1 MKVVV
6 IDYGSGNLR
15 SVVRALE
22 LAARDIRKINKILL
36 TSNSGDLPDADY
48 VVLPGV
54 GSFGDCLAGLK
65 SLAGMRENLNEF
77 AIDRCR
83 PFLGI
88 CVGMHLMGSRGVEY
102 GEHVGLGWIKG
113 EVTGLIPQDKE
124 LKIPHMGWN
133 ELILDDKSHPFFL
146 NVGNSAHVYFVH
158 SYSMKCERKKNVLAR
173 VEHGEDIAAVVGF
186 ENMIGTQFH
195 PEKSQRVGLAMLKNF
210 LSWRP

>member
-15 SVVRALE
+15 SVVKALE

-36 TSNSGDLPDADY
+36 TNNSGDLSNADY

-65 SLAGMRENLNEF
+65 SLAGMTENLNEF

-113 EVTGLIPQDKE
+113 EVTGLTSQNKE

-133 ELILDDKSHPFFL
+133 ELILDDKSHPFCL
-146 NVGNSAHVYFVH
+146 NAGNSAHVYIFL
-158 SYSMKCERKKNVLAR
+158 CCLDFIR
-173 VEHGEDIAAVVGF
+173 VKF
-186 ENMIGTQFH
+186 
-195 PEKSQRVGLAMLKNF
+195 
-210 LSWRP
+210 

>member
-15 SVVRALE
+15 SVVKALE

-36 TSNSGDLPDADY
+36 TNDSGDLSNADY

-133 ELILDDKSHPFFL
+133 NVYVTNKSPIMHGISESDEL
-146 NVGNSAHVYFVH
+146 YFVH
-158 SYSMKCERKKNVLAR
+158 SYHLECEA
-173 VEHGEDIAAVVGF
+173 EEIIIGETDYCYRFVSAIQKD
-186 ENMIGTQFH
+186 NIYGTQFH
-195 PEKSQRVGLAMLKNF
+195 PEKSHDSGLKILKNF
-210 LSWRP
+210 LETV

>member
-133 ELILDDKSHPFFL
+133 ELILEDKTHPFFS

-158 SYSMKCERKKNVLAR
+158 SYSMKCEKKKNVLAR
-173 VEHGEDIAAVVGF
+173 VEHGEEIVAVVGS

-195 PEKSQRVGLAMLKNF
+195 PEKSQRVGLSMLKNF
-210 LSWRP
+210 LCWRP